1 MLETTGWVAGLLGI
15 GFSFISCVIGS
26 ASCTESNSSTLSGD
40 AGGRSVGGGSVVT
53 GGVVGCGLRKG
64 SLHKGG
70 AGVIGEGGGGGV
82 GDGCGGLA
90 NVGIGGGSA
99 KMRGWVLDGVGIAGC
114 VEGDLWFHSN
124 MLNNI
129 Q

>member
-1 MLETTGWVAGLLGI
+1 MLETTGWVTGLLGI

-53 GGVVGCGLRKG
+53 GGVVGCGLGKG